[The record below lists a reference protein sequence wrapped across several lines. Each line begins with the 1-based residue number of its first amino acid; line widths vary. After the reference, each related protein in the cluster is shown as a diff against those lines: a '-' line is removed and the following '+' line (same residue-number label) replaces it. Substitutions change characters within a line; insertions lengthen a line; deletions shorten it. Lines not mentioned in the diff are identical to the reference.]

1 MAVTVNHH
9 LVNRRVELPPH
20 THEWLAGDRY
30 GRITAV
36 DGQRVFILL
45 DKSQR
50 SIIKRITYLDDCRF
64 IETVSP
70 NSGDGW
76 DASGIVD

>member
-1 MAVTVNHH
+1 MDVNHP
-9 LVNRRVELPPH
+9 LVNKRVELPPH
-20 THEWLAGDRY
+20 THEWLSGDRY

-45 DKSQR
+45 DKSSR
-50 SIIKRITYLDDCRF
+50 SLVKRLSFLDDCRM
-64 IETVSP
+64 IETASV
-70 NSGDGW
+70 SGDGF